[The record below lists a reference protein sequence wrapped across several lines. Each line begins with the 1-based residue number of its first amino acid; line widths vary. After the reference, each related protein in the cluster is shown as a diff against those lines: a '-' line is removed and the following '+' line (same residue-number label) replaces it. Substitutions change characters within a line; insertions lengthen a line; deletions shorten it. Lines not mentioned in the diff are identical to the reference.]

1 MLAERKREFELYY
14 EEEVQV
20 SSIDTKLKVKTNV
33 ELRNK
38 CLILV
43 SLILFLAMVTMV
55 RSEMVIR
62 NGYELVELKGQVNK
76 LDQDNERLKLDIA
89 KLKSPERIQTIAVG
103 KLGMTIPQNVYFVN
117 TNS

>member
-14 EEEVQV
+14 EDNVV
-20 SSIDTKLKVKTNV
+20 NKVERKQNLTINT
-33 ELRNK
+33 ELRSK
-38 CLILV
+38 CLIMV
-43 SLILFLAMVTMV
+43 GLILFFAMFTMV

-76 LDQDNERLKLDIA
+76 LDQENERLKLDIA
-89 KLKSPERIQTIAVG
+89 KLKSPERIRTMAVG
-103 KLGMTIPQNVYFVN
+103 KLGMPLPHNVYFVN

>member
-14 EEEVQV
+14 DEEVQV
-20 SSIDTKLKVKTNV
+20 SNIDKNLDLKINN
-33 ELRNK
+33 EFRNK
-38 CLILV
+38 CLILI

-55 RSEMVIR
+55 RSEMVVN
-62 NGYELVELKGQVNK
+62 NGYELVQLKGQVNK

>member
-14 EEEVQV
+14 EDNVV
-20 SSIDTKLKVKTNV
+20 NKVEIKQNLTINT
-33 ELRNK
+33 ELRSK
-38 CLILV
+38 CLIMV
-43 SLILFLAMVTMV
+43 GLILFFAMFTMV

-76 LDQDNERLKLDIA
+76 LDQENERLKLDIA

-103 KLGMTIPQNVYFVN
+103 KLGMTLPQNVYFVN